1 MAGEPKKLSRPIL
14 YIAGAVCLVLLM
26 MVMSGVFIAGKIGPD
41 DKSPDLQGS
50 LYKPTKI
57 YRAEKQHITEYYEAV
72 GTVRPKTETRI
83 EAQIT
88 GRILEIP
95 VRPGEKLK
103 KGNLLV
109 LLDDRESKTKLD
121 QARLALTS
129 AKARKE
135 KAKEG
140 RLSARAVLNQAESSY
155 KRLKTLFDSDI
166 VTSHEL
172 EAAEST
178 YLQAKA
184 RLEQAEEALK
194 EADSEVLRVEKTIEQ
209 SRIALGYTRILAPEV
224 GEVVKRLAEPGDL
237 AWPGKPLL
245 IIQTRGELRLEAQV
259 REGLIRSVPL
269 GAELETVITAL
280 NESLKGIVEEIVPSA
295 DPMTRTFLVK
305 IGLPHH
311 ESLFPG
317 MFGRLLIPIEEK
329 EIIVVP
335 KDAVL
340 NIGQMEV
347 VTILENNRWKKIFV
361 KTGKEID
368 NHRLEILS
376 GLDGGEQLALKRKE
390 DE

>member
-1 MAGEPKKLSRPIL
+1 MAEGLKKSFRPIL

-26 MVMSGVFIAGKIGPD
+26 MVMSGVFIAGKIGPN
-41 DKSPDLQGS
+41 DKAPDLQETP
-50 LYKPTKI
+50 YKPVKI
-57 YRAEKQHITEYYEAV
+57 YRAEKQYITEYYEAV

-103 KGNLLV
+103 KGEILV
-109 LLDDRESKTKLD
+109 LLDDRESKSKLD

-135 KAKEG
+135 KAKDG
-140 RLSARAVLNQAESSY
+140 LVSAQAVLNQTESSY

-184 RLEQAEEALK
+184 RVEQAEEALN
-194 EADSEVLRVEKTIEQ
+194 EADSEVLRVKKTIEQ
-209 SRIALGYTRILAPEV
+209 SRIALGYTRIHAPET
-224 GEVVKRLAEPGDL
+224 GEVVKRTAEPGDL

-259 REGLIRSVPL
+259 REGLIGFVPL
-269 GAELETVITAL
+269 GAELDTVITAL
-280 NESLKGIVEEIVPSA
+280 KKSLKGIVEEIVPSA

-305 IGLPHH
+305 VGLPHH

-335 KDAVL
+335 KDAVV

-347 VTILENNRWKKIFV
+347 VTILENDRWKKIFV
-361 KTGKEID
+361 KTGREID
-368 NHRLEILS
+368 NNRLEILS
-376 GLDGGEQLALKRKE
+376 GLNGGEQVALKRKD

>member
-1 MAGEPKKLSRPIL
+1 MMFMGGIFRAGRID
-14 YIAGAVCLVLLM
+14 
-26 MVMSGVFIAGKIGPD
+26 PD
-41 DKSPDLQGS
+41 HKPPDLQES
-50 LYKPTKI
+50 SYKPAKI
-57 YRAEKQHITEYYEAV
+57 CRAEKQNITEYYEAV

-103 KGNLLV
+103 KGKILV
-109 LLDDRESKTKLD
+109 LLDNRESQTRLD
-121 QARLALTS
+121 QAKLALKS

-140 RLSARAVLNQAESSY
+140 RHSARAVLNQAESSY

-172 EAAEST
+172 EGAEST

-184 RLEQAEEALK
+184 RVEQAEEALK
-194 EADSEVLRVEKTIEQ
+194 ETDSEVLRVKKTIEQ
-209 SRIALGYTRILAPEV
+209 SRITLGYARIRAPEA
-224 GEVVKRLAEPGDL
+224 GEVVKRMAEPGDL

-269 GAELETVITAL
+269 GAELEMVVTAL
-280 NESLKGIVEEIVPSA
+280 KANLKGIVEEIVPSA
-295 DPMTRTFLVK
+295 DPMTRSFLVK
-305 IGLPHH
+305 IGLPNY
-311 ESLFPG
+311 EGLYPG

-329 EIIVVP
+329 EVVVVP
-335 KDAVL
+335 KDAVV

-347 VTILENNRWKKIFV
+347 VTVLEEDRWKKIFV
-361 KTGKEID
+361 KTGGEID
-368 NHRLEILS
+368 NDQIEILS
-376 GLDGGEQLALKRKE
+376 GLHGGEQLALKGKD